1 VKNSLV
7 ITGFPRS
14 GNNYLNYSF
23 KSLYYL
29 NDEPNQYFHLTS
41 VINSLDHVFVPFR
54 NPKDSIS
61 SWNYFQLKTNIDADI
76 RFYIRFHTEVLN
88 NLKKITLMDFDK
100 FTTNLE
106 YTKQKVKS
114 SIGLETSEMP
124 STESIKLSMTKDGK
138 AKNLP
143 SNNKEELE
151 EIGLNLSSRPSFK
164 ECLDLYNSLKAIQ
177 DIA

>member
-1 VKNSLV
+1 MKNSLV

-41 VINSLDHVFVPFR
+41 IIKSLDHVFVPFR
-54 NPKDSIS
+54 NPEDSIS

-76 RFYIRFHTEVLN
+76 RFYIRFHTEVFN
-88 NLKKITLMDFDK
+88 NLKKITLMDFDR
-100 FTTNLE
+100 FTTSLE
-106 YTKQKVKS
+106 YTKQKVKN
-114 SIGLETSEMP
+114 SIGLKTSEAP
-124 STESIKLSMTKDGK
+124 TVNDIKLSMIKDGK

-151 EIGLNLSSRPSFK
+151 EIRNNLLDRPYFK
-164 ECLDLYNSLKAIQ
+164 ECLALYNSLKATQ